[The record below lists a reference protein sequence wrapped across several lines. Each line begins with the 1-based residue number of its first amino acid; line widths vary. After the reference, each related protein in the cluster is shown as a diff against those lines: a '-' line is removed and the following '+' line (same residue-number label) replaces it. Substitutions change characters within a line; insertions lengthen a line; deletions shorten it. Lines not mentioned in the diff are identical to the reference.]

1 MKGLELIA
9 RHRVLIRPRA
19 SCESMYMNQQE
30 SNRIVALDV
39 LRGSALLGILIMNI
53 QAFALPISAYFN
65 PLVYG
70 GFDGWDRIAWYVTR
84 LFFDVKFLSI
94 FSMLFGS
101 SLVLAGGGVQGK
113 KRLGW
118 LFVFGLLHGYFIFVG
133 DILFSYAV
141 VGFLIF
147 PARLWSSHRQ
157 LRAGLG
163 LLMFAPLTLLLLG
176 LTYDGLPDSWRLEL
190 ARTVTDIDLVREL
203 TVFRSNYI
211 TQLPLRAELSFSNQV
226 LGTAFEAGW
235 QAAGCMLLGM
245 AAVQAKFFENPKQYT
260 RPATGFFLVG
270 LLITAG
276 GIWVN
281 TTANFAP
288 RAWLFGQALHLVG
301 AAGVAFGWVT
311 LLVWLSQTSIL
322 QKPFWYIGN
331 LGRIAFSAYIMQSLA
346 GLFVF
351 GGQGLGQYG
360 YWGRSELL
368 IAPFVFWF
376 IQVFLAHAWTSRFR
390 VGPLEAFWRKLY
402 RNEKS

>member
-1 MKGLELIA
+1 MSSLK
-9 RHRVLIRPRA
+9 P
-19 SCESMYMNQQE
+19 
-30 SNRIVALDV
+30 NRIVAIDV

-70 GFDGWDRIAWYVTR
+70 GFEGCDQIAWYVTR

-94 FSMLFGS
+94 FSMLFGA
-101 SLVLAGGGVQGK
+101 SLVLAGVGGQGK
-113 KRLGW
+113 KRLAW
-118 LFVFGLLHGYFIFVG
+118 LIVFGLLHGYLIFVG
-133 DILFSYAV
+133 DILFTYAV

-176 LTYDGLPDSWRLEL
+176 LTYEGLPDSWRLEL
-190 ARTVTDIDLVREL
+190 ARTVTDIDLAREL
-203 TVFRSNYI
+203 AVFRSDYI

-226 LGTAFEAGW
+226 IGTALEAGW

-245 AAVQAKFFENPKQYT
+245 AAVQSRFFENPKQYA
-260 RPATGFFLVG
+260 RMATGFFLVG

-281 TTANFAP
+281 ITARFAP
-288 RAWLFGQALHLVG
+288 RAWLIGQALHMVG
-301 AAGVAFGWVT
+301 AAGVAFGWVI
-311 LLVWLSQTSIL
+311 LLIWLSQTSIL
-322 QKPFWYIGN
+322 RTPFWYIGK
-331 LGRIAFSAYIMQSLA
+331 LGQVAFSAYIMQSIV

-351 GGQGLGQYG
+351 GGHGLGQYG
-360 YWGRSELL
+360 YWGRSKLL
-368 IAPFVFWF
+368 VAPFVLWF
-376 IQVFLAHAWTSRFR
+376 IQIFLAHAWTSRFR
-390 VGPLEAFWRKLY
+390 VGPLEALWRRLY
-402 RNEKS
+402 GAGNSCSYRT